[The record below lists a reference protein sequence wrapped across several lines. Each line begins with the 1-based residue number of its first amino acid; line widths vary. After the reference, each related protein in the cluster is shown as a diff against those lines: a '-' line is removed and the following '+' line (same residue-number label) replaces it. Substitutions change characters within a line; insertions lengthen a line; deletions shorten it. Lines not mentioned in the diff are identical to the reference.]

1 MIEIA
6 FPFRVGSHGRTAT
19 SDPSTHVTELVQA
32 LLFTSPGERV
42 NRPTFGGGVMQ
53 MLFEPARPELATA
66 SQMLVQG
73 MLQQWLGDLI
83 SVQQVDFDTTS
94 EGSVRV
100 TVQYVVKATQQ
111 TQTDVFLQPGT

>member
-1 MIEIA
+1 MIDIA
-6 FPFRVGSHGRTAT
+6 FPFHVGSRGRTAT
-19 SDPSTHVTELVQA
+19 SNPLDHVTELVEQ

-66 SQMLVQG
+66 TQMLVHG

-83 SVQQVDFDTTS
+83 TVQAVDFDTSSAGTVS
-94 EGSVRV
+94 V
-100 TVQYVVKATQQ
+100 TVTYLVKATQQ
-111 TQTDVFLQPGT
+111 IQTDVFLQP

>member
-6 FPFRVGSHGRTAT
+6 FPFRVGSHGRTAS
-19 SDPSTHVTELVQA
+19 SDPLTHVSDLIEA

-42 NRPTFGGGVMQ
+42 NRPNFGGGAMQ
-53 MLFEPARPELATA
+53 MLFEPTRPELATA

-83 SVQQVDFDTTS
+83 TVQQVEFDTTPG
-94 EGSVRV
+94 GSVSV

-111 TQTDVFLQPGT
+111 AQTDVFLQPGT

>member
-1 MIEIA
+1 MTDIG

-19 SDPSTHVTELVQA
+19 SDPLRHVTELVEQ
-32 LLFTSPGERV
+32 LLFTAPGERV

-53 MLFEPARPELATA
+53 MLFEPSRPELATA

-83 SVQQVDFDTTS
+83 TVQAVDFDTGGD
-94 EGSVRV
+94 GSVTV
-100 TVQYVVKATQQ
+100 TVTYVVKATQQ

>member
-1 MIEIA
+1 MTDIA
-6 FPFRVGSHGRTAT
+6 FPFRVGGHGRTAT
-19 SDPSTHVTELVQA
+19 SDPLPHVTELVEQ
-32 LLFTSPGERV
+32 LLFTAPGERV

-53 MLFEPARPELATA
+53 MLFEPSRPELATA

-83 SVQQVDFDTTS
+83 TVQSVDFDAAFD
-94 EGSVRV
+94 GSVTV
-100 TVQYVVKATQQ
+100 TVTYLVKATQQ

>member
-19 SDPSTHVTELVQA
+19 SDPLTHVSELIEA

-42 NRPTFGGGVMQ
+42 NRPNFGGGVMQ

-83 SVQQVDFDTTS
+83 TVQQVEFDTTPD
-94 EGSVRV
+94 GSVSV